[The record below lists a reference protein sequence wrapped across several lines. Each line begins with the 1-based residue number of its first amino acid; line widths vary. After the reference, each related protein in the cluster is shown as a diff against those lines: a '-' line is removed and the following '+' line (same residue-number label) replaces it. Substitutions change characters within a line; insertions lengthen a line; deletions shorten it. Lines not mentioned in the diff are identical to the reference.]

1 MGGAEREHT
10 GARVYFH
17 MQTFSRSAKVKVTF
31 AETSIAAL
39 TERILEFA

>member
-1 MGGAEREHT
+1 MGGAERESIQEH
-10 GARVYFH
+10 FH